1 METQARESSPEQ
13 DWRLQAELD
22 VGDARSAL
30 HGLISRLR
38 GPDVVKEVQATVPHD
53 VVITHDGKL
62 LFAYAAEE
70 ATLRAARSAIE
81 AVLERDGIAAT
92 VRLSRWDD
100 EFDRWQ
106 QIDPPASAEE
116 RRTQD
121 VADRDADA
129 IETRT
134 MVASSGKLVRAEFEQ
149 SMLDWA
155 AKLGLECEIIEHPHL
170 LTTQVG
176 FTVTGPKRKIDEFSQ
191 GLSAEGWAAV
201 RAETGVMLSPL

>member
-81 AVLERDGIAAT
+81 GVLERDGIAAT

-116 RRTQD
+116 QRTRD

-155 AKLGLECEIIEHPHL
+155 AKLGLECDIIEHPHL

-176 FTVTGPKRKIDEFSQ
+176 FTLTGPKRKIDEFSQ

>member
-1 METQARESSPEQ
+1 METEARESSTEQ
-13 DWRLQAELD
+13 DWRLQVELD
-22 VGDARSAL
+22 VGDARRAL
-30 HGLISRLR
+30 HGLIARLR

-53 VVITHDGKL
+53 VVITHDGEL
-62 LFAYAAEE
+62 LFAYASEQ
-70 ATLRAARSAIE
+70 ATLAAARIAIE
-81 AVLERDGIAAT
+81 AVLQRDGIGAT
-92 VRLSRWDD
+92 VRMSRWDD

-106 QIDPPASAEE
+106 QTDPPATAEE
-116 RRTQD
+116 KRTQEA
-121 VADRDADA
+121 ADRDADR

-134 MVASSGKLVRAEFEQ
+134 MVATSGKLVRAEFEQ

-155 AKLGLECEIIEHPHL
+155 AKLGLECKIIEHPHL

>member
-1 METQARESSPEQ
+1 MEMQASESSPEQ

-38 GPDVVKEVQATVPHD
+38 GPDVVKDVQATVPHD

-62 LFAYAAEE
+62 LFAYAADE

-81 AVLERDGIAAT
+81 GVLERDGIAAT
-92 VRLSRWDD
+92 VRISRWDD

-116 RRTQD
+116 QRTRD
-121 VADRDADA
+121 AADRDADA

-134 MVASSGKLVRAEFEQ
+134 IVASSGKLVRAEFEQ

-155 AKLGLECEIIEHPHL
+155 AKLGLECGIIEHPHL

-191 GLSAEGWAAV
+191 GLAAEGRAAV